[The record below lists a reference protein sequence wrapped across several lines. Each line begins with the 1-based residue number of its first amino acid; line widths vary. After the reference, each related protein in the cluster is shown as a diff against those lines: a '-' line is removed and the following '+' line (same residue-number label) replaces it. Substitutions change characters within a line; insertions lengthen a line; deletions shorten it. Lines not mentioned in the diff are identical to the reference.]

1 MHREV
6 KIKHDIMT
14 CECKYTVMA

>member
-6 KIKHDIMT
+6 KIKHDLMT
-14 CECKYTVMA
+14 RECKYTLMA

>member
-6 KIKHDIMT
+6 KIKHYLMT
-14 CECKYTVMA
+14 RECKYTLML